1 MPHSEDKVLWGF
13 MEVTVSSHWGTRGAF
28 IEDMEFEL
36 IRVDGEDFDHEQ
48 RPA

>member
-28 IEDMEFEL
+28 IEIWNEL

-48 RPA
+48 RAA